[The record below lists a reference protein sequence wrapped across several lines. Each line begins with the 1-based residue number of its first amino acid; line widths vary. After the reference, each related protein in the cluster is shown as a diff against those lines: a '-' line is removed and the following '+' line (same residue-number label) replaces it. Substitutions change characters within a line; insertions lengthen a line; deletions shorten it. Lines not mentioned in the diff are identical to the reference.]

1 MAFAATGD
9 SAMKARGDQIVDT
22 LAEVQAA
29 HGRLGD
35 PGLLFPYSSEGFAYL
50 FELQPYNRKY
60 PHVPFYVMHKM
71 LAGMLDQVS
80 YMNSATPEPTD
91 DVITHHH
98 INHRILTAAARVW
111 GVAPSF
117 VL

>member
-9 SAMKARGDQIVDT
+9 SAMKTRGDQIVDT

-35 PGLLFPYSSEGFAYL
+35 RGLLFPYSSEGFAYL

-80 YMNSATPEPTD
+80 YMNSATLSPPMMLSR
-91 DVITHHH
+91 IT
-98 INHRILTAAARVW
+98 TSTT
-111 GVAPSF
+111 GS
-117 VL
+117 